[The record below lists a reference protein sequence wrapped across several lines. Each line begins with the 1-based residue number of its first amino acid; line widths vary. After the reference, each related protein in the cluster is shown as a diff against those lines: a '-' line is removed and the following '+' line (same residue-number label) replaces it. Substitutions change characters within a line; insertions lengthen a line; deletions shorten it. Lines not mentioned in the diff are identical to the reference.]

1 MAILQEGKELCLE
14 ENNNIF
20 PSLLLNTTDNH
31 IIKTIF
37 SWEGAEGVLAR
48 WVDIIIIIII
58 NIIIIIIIT
67 IILLLLF
74 SVLGTINLV
83 C

>member
-31 IIKTIF
+31 IIKSIF
-37 SWEGAEGVLAR
+37 SREGAEGVLAR

-58 NIIIIIIIT
+58 IIIIT
-67 IILLLLF
+67 VILLLLF
-74 SVLGTINLV
+74 SVLGIMNLV

>member
-31 IIKTIF
+31 IIKSIF
-37 SWEGAEGVLAR
+37 SWEGAEGVLVR

-58 NIIIIIIIT
+58 IIIFT
-67 IILLLLF
+67 ISLLLLF
-74 SVLGTINLV
+74 SVLGTMNLV

>member
-31 IIKTIF
+31 KTIF